1 MSADLARRPDAS
13 AMPQSL
19 SRYVEAVPDGD
30 ILATLE
36 SQAAET
42 QAYLGALDATQAGH
56 RYAPG
61 KWTVKQV
68 VAHVSDA
75 ERVFA
80 YRALSFARKDQ
91 TALPPFEED
100 DWAAANTCEQRSL
113 QEVLAELAAV
123 RQASLALF
131 RGLDDEAW
139 DRQGTANGKRF
150 SVRALAWMLAGHE
163 AHHLRVLRERYL

>member
-1 MSADLARRPDAS
+1 MSADLARRPEAS
-13 AMPQSL
+13 SLPQYF

-36 SQAAET
+36 RQGAET
-42 QAYLGALDATQAGH
+42 QAFLGGLDAVQAGH

-68 VAHVSDA
+68 VAHLSDG

-80 YRALSFARKDQ
+80 YRALRFARKDP
-91 TALPPFEED
+91 TELPGFEED
-100 DWAAANTCEQRSL
+100 DWAAANTCEQRGL
-113 QEVLAELAAV
+113 GEVLAELAAV
-123 RQASLALF
+123 RQATLALL
-131 RGLDDEAW
+131 RGLEDEAW

-150 SVRALAWMLAGHE
+150 SVRALAWMMAGHE
-163 AHHLRVLRERYL
+163 VHHLRILRERYL

>member
-13 AMPQSL
+13 AIPESYR
-19 SRYVEAVPDGD
+19 RYVEAVADGD
-30 ILATLE
+30 VIETLE
-36 SQAAET
+36 RQGAET
-42 QAYLGALDATQAGH
+42 QALLGALDAAQAGH

-68 VAHVSDA
+68 VGHLADG

-80 YRALSFARKDQ
+80 YRTLCFARKDQ

-100 DWAAANTCEQRSL
+100 DWAAANTCDQRSL
-113 QEVLAELAAV
+113 RDVLAELAAV
-123 RQASLALF
+123 RQATLALL

-139 DRQGTANGKRF
+139 DRQGTASGKRL
-150 SVRALAWMLAGHE
+150 SVRALAWIVAGHE